1 MTAAE
6 RRAVRGGNES
16 WSLNRRRRRHRFLA
30 DEAGMKVERNRRSM
44 IGKVP

>member
-16 WSLNRRRRRHRFLA
+16 WSLNRRRRRFLA